1 MDLTF
6 KALADPTRRKILDLL
21 KSDPGLTV
29 QELSDH
35 FPMSRIGVMKH
46 LGILESAHLV
56 VSHRDGRRR
65 LLYLNGVPLQ
75 MVQDR
80 WMNAHSTRIASGL
93 TGLKQ
98 HLEKENPP
106 MKPRLVY
113 EVFIRTTPERLWAAI
128 TQSADTRKY
137 FYGFEVSCDWKV
149 GSMMTMA
156 KPGEEP
162 SLECE
167 ILELDPPHRLVT
179 TFRILNDPGM
189 RMDSPTKVTWAIE
202 PQEGLCKLTLTH
214 EDFAGETVTYKG
226 VSQGWPPILSG
237 LKTLL
242 ETGEPLFDYTQ
253 SKM

>member
-1 MDLTF
+1 MDQTF
-6 KALADPTRRKILDLL
+6 KALADPTRRQILDLL
-21 KSDPGLTV
+21 KANPGLTV

-46 LGILESAHLV
+46 LGILETAHLV

-80 WMNAHSTRIASGL
+80 WMNAHSARIASGL
-93 TGLKQ
+93 TALKR
-98 HLEKENPP
+98 HLEKEILP

-113 EVFIRTTPERLWAAI
+113 EVFIRTTPERLWSAL

-137 FYGFEVSCDWKV
+137 FYGFEVTCDWKV

-156 KPGEEP
+156 KPGEAP

-167 ILELDPPHRLVT
+167 ILEIDPPRRLVT
-179 TFRILNDPGM
+179 TFRGLKDEAA
-189 RMDSPTKVTWAIE
+189 RADAPTKVTWNIE
-202 PQEGLCKLTLTH
+202 PKGDLCKLTLTH
-214 EDFAGETVTYKG
+214 EDFEGETATYKG
-226 VSQGWPPILSG
+226 VSQGWAPVLSG

-242 ETGEPLFDYTQ
+242 ETGEPLFDYT
-253 SKM
+253 K